1 MTTETKTRKKPEK
14 VLTFEELNTK
24 KLREKIELYRS
35 EVARAATGEMLSEK
49 ELEAVGEALAFMHLP
64 DLCWAR
70 DIQALRDYR
79 EAAAAAAEMAER
91 RPELEAEA
99 ATLVAKVKQLEE
111 ELKQTRARLNY
122 CGNVSTQS
130 QANQM
135 RRKHELETVHPHLL
149 ADLDLAM
156 NLRAEA
162 RGKAHAKQVPMN
174 QFLSGVPAEGWS
186 T

>member
-1 MTTETKTRKKPEK
+1 MTTATKTKKKPEK
-14 VLTFEELNTK
+14 VLTFEELNAK
-24 KLREKIELYRS
+24 KLREKIEHYRS
-35 EVARAATGEMLSEK
+35 EVARAAAGEMLSEK
-49 ELEAVGEALAFMHLP
+49 ELEGVGEALAYMHLP

-70 DIQALRDYR
+70 DIQALRDHR

-111 ELKQTRARLNY
+111 ELKTARARLNY
-122 CGNVSTQS
+122 CGNVSAQA
-130 QANQM
+130 QANEL
-135 RRKHELETVHPHLL
+135 RRQRELETVHPHLL

-156 NLRAEA
+156 KLRAEA
-162 RGKAHAKQVPMN
+162 RSKSQAKQVPMK
-174 QFLSGVPAEGWS
+174 QFLTGIPVEGWS